1 MICTFG
7 HSVQGICWL
16 RVQGVRKTAKTLHD
30 LWFGIYIVKGSVS
43 AIRGSQES
51 GNAKEAVVIK
61 LWVPSAVNFG
71 FGR

>member
-1 MICTFG
+1 M
-7 HSVQGICWL
+7 
-16 RVQGVRKTAKTLHD
+16 R
-30 LWFGIYIVKGSVS
+30 KGSVS

-61 LWVPSAVNFG
+61 HWVPSADGFG